1 MLSNHLQAA
10 LKDLND
16 LVTITQND
24 IDDIKEAKHDS
35 QFDRVTMKN
44 EKLTSFENKKAMIDY
59 EIAQLMTQ
67 NPHKDLGALLTDQE
81 HTDLENMKQGLA
93 SLREINTKYAKM
105 VLSVSSFFNTL
116 LERVVPTEMH
126 GYKSVASRNSSF
138 LEVRA

>member
-35 QFDRVTMKN
+35 QFDRVTVKN